1 MTRGW
6 ILVALA
12 APSAALLVMV
22 GCGEDEIFAPTKDA
36 GSVEAGPLPDGSTT
50 PPSDA
55 GDAAASRSCTDVAG
69 QPRRLLVTMNNAT
82 TSEMVAFNLDGKTT
96 PAPDPSFTFP
106 GFLGVATS
114 DTDPYVLGQ
123 SADVVYRMKGNEP
136 WTPVSSWNVAGDD
149 KIEGGAP
156 YSDPVAM
163 IAPYCKKGYVIR
175 YTRNKI
181 LVVDTSQTA
190 DAGTP
195 TGQIDLASL
204 VQAGDQDGL
213 VEATSAVFVPSKKR
227 IYVLLGNV
235 DKKKITAQGVAY
247 CATTKPSIIAI
258 DPDTDQLVN
267 LGGKG
272 PGGSILLEGYN
283 PAFGVRLDYDAA
295 LDRLVVLSSGCNVE
309 ETDGAPGAVNRRRV
323 EEVQLAT
330 GTVRTL
336 LSLDDKGY
344 PSMVYVD
351 ATRAAIGF
359 FGTAF
364 FWNPQEDKLGRP
376 FVSPPDFMSHD
387 GQGNL
392 VGPRTE
398 FVDGGPG
405 PTLVIRQPISASV
418 DGGVTNL
425 GEIVFKDPT
434 GFLGGSEV
442 WPKP

>member
-12 APSAALLVMV
+12 APSAALFAMA

-36 GSVEAGPLPDGSTT
+36 GTVEAGPVPDGSIT
-50 PPSDA
+50 PPADA
-55 GDAAASRSCTDVAG
+55 GDAAAPKSCTDVTG
-69 QPRRLLVTMNNAT
+69 QPRRLLVTMNNAS
-82 TSEMVAFNLDGKTT
+82 TSELVAFDLAAKTSSG
-96 PAPDPSFTFP
+96 AFTYP
-106 GFLGVATS
+106 GFLGAATS

-136 WTPVSSWNVAGDD
+136 WTPISSWNVAGDD
-149 KIEGGAP
+149 KIEGGVPFA
-156 YSDPVAM
+156 DPVGM
-163 IAPYCKKGYVIR
+163 IVPYCKKGYVLR

-181 LVVDTSQTA
+181 LVVDTTQSA
-190 DAGTP
+190 DAGAP
-195 TGQIDLASL
+195 IGQIDLGSL
-204 VQAGDQDGL
+204 VQTGDQDGF

-227 IYVLLGNV
+227 VYVLLGNV
-235 DKKKITAQGVAY
+235 DKKKITPQGVAF
-247 CATTKPSIIAI
+247 CATTKPSIVAI
-258 DPDTDQLVN
+258 DPETDQLVN

-272 PGGSILLEGYN
+272 PGGGILLEGYN
-283 PAFGVRLDYDAA
+283 PSFGVRLDYDAA
-295 LDRLVVLSSGCNVE
+295 LDRLVVLSSGCNLE

-359 FGTAF
+359 FGSAF
-364 FWNPQEDKLGRP
+364 FWNPQENKLGAALP
-376 FVSPPDFMSHD
+376 GAPDFMSYD
-387 GQGNL
+387 GQGNI
-392 VGPRTE
+392 VGPRAT

-405 PTLVIRQPISASV
+405 PVEVVSVPLSSAGMPDASV
-418 DGGVTNL
+418 QKL
-425 GEIVFKDPT
+425 GELGFKDPT
-434 GFLGGSEV
+434 GFVGGSEV
-442 WPKP
+442 WPRP